1 MTKNIQLI
9 PVPKKADIFEGVT
22 AVSCAVYTEKSEW
35 KDSLGVFK
43 GYFANLYGTE
53 PAFTAGGIEVVYD
66 ETVRKDGYVFDSS
79 DGIRIFASAE
89 EGLQYGLA
97 TAMQL
102 IRFESG
108 MICADKVRIEDWP
121 DKDYRG
127 LMVDL
132 ARCWHPFPTLFKYA
146 DVCWYYKV
154 KYLQL
159 HFIDDQL
166 YTLPSKAF
174 PDIST
179 KGKHYTFEQI
189 EEFRRYAEARG
200 LVLVPEFEAP
210 GHAKALNTAYP
221 DVFSDTPDGEV
232 DADTTLNIG
241 VTLTADNIICGGSE
255 KAMNGVCTL
264 ISEIAE
270 MFPNSPYI
278 HIGGDEANIKVWNY
292 CSTCR
297 DYMKKNG
304 IEDVYELYSDFVAR
318 TAKHVLSIG
327 RTPIVW
333 EGFPKKGHEKIPK
346 ETIVIAWESHYQM
359 CYELLEEGFRI
370 INCAW
375 KPLYIVPSLTHDW
388 GVREIL
394 GWNVYNWQHWW
405 DNSPAKLNPITIAPT
420 DDVWGAQL
428 CSWECSYEQEI
439 NRIMENLGALSERS
453 WSVTRICD
461 DATYFKKQRKVN
473 DKLAKMIVY

>member
-1 MTKNIQLI
+1 MTKDIQLI
-9 PVPKKADIFEGVT
+9 PVPKKAECFEGT
-22 AVSCAVYTEKSEW
+22 AVCCCAVYTEKAEW
-35 KDSLGVFK
+35 KDAAGTFS
-43 GYFANLYGTE
+43 GYFARLYGAE
-53 PAFTAGGIEVVYD
+53 PAFAPGGVELIFD
-66 ETVRKDGYVFDSS
+66 ETVRKDGYIFEAA
-79 DGIRIFASAE
+79 DGIRIFASDI
-89 EGLQYGLA
+89 EGANYGLA

-102 IRFESG
+102 IRYEKG
-108 MICADKVRIEDWP
+108 QICAEKVRIEDWP

-166 YTLPSKAF
+166 YTLPSKVF

-189 EEFRRYAEARG
+189 EEFRAYAEARG

-210 GHAKALNTAYP
+210 GHASALNAAYP
-221 DVFSDTPDGEV
+221 EVFGDVRDPEAPHESYSTS
-232 DADTTLNIG
+232 
-241 VTLTADNIICGGSE
+241 IICGGSE
-255 KAMNGVCTL
+255 KAMEGVCAL
-264 ISEIAE
+264 IKEVAE
-270 MFPNSPYI
+270 MFPNSPFI
-278 HIGGDEANIKVWNY
+278 HIGGDEAIIRYWND
-292 CSTCR
+292 CAVCR
-297 DYMKKNG
+297 EYMAKHG
-304 IEDVYELYSDFVAR
+304 LEDVHELYSDFVSR
-318 TAKHVLSIG
+318 TAKFVLSID

-333 EGFPKKGHEKIPK
+333 EGFPKKGHERIPK
-346 ETIVIAWESHYQM
+346 ETIVIAWESYYQM

-370 INCAW
+370 INCCW

-388 GVREIL
+388 GVKEIL

-405 DNSPAKLNPITIAPT
+405 DNSPAKLNPINVQPT
-420 DDVWGAQL
+420 DDVWGAQI

-439 NRIMENLGALSERS
+439 NKIMERLGAMSERS
-453 WSVTRICD
+453 WSVERLCD
-461 DATYFKKQRKVN
+461 DETYFKKQRRVN
-473 DKLAKMIVY
+473 DKLAKLLVY